1 MRRRP
6 AGRVGVDQETVGI
19 DAPLEQVGGV
29 NAVSHLPCG
38 SGIDLSQQELEKL
51 LDGQAQQVI
60 GDGDR
65 DRRAVGFYERDL
77 RHESPTPGLLLAC
90 TRTTVVSVSRAIQ
103 KSGLRLRGE
112 QGEGRGRANGVA
124 NQKRDLAKKRGHIG

>member
-29 NAVSHLPCG
+29 DAVGRLQCG

-60 GDGDR
+60 GDSDR

-77 RHESPTPGLLLAC
+77 QPVANARIIARLHEM
-90 TRTTVVSVSRAIQ
+90 VSVSRAIQ

-112 QGEGRGRANGVA
+112 QGEGRGRANGCA
-124 NQKRDLAKKRGHIG
+124 NQKRDLAAKRGHIG